1 MQNLQYS
8 DLYSILNKEPLGRT
22 MRSLDLPVPAGD
34 PAKACNSLPC
44 LDLANSDHPCVILG
58 GERKI
63 NLWNHTGLIV
73 QLHYYSVYDST
84 DRKETALNCPY
95 LYIVRLYSFKAP

>member
-58 GERKI
+58 GNEKLTFGI
-63 NLWNHTGLIV
+63 ILGL
-73 QLHYYSVYDST
+73 
-84 DRKETALNCPY
+84 
-95 LYIVRLYSFKAP
+95 